1 LHQQKPET
9 MIKNLQNT
17 NVLVAVL
24 CLVSCFPVS
33 EILAQAKNDTIKQE
47 VITLRD
53 KITGVEERL
62 ATAENS
68 LEKLTKI
75 NLSGYIQ
82 AQWMHFEDP
91 SVYPN
96 NTFTIRRARIKVQY
110 KPAEGVIFVLQ
121 PDFFTGGAT
130 LKDAYVELHDPWL
143 KTFSLTAGQF
153 NRPNYEVEYS
163 SSKREVPE
171 RSRVIRR
178 LYPGERGVG
187 AKLEVTPPTVPL
199 KFQFAVLNGNAFMV
213 IDDIYGENINPWA
226 VDFDPFKDIMGRL
239 TYNFKL
245 GNFGG
250 LDVGVNGYY
259 GWIKSNSTTVLNSDY
274 TLDKNVTI
282 GQSVTRHWVGGEMQ
296 LYMDILG
303 GMAIKAEY
311 MMGINAYPGAVGSFS
326 VQDPMETTL
335 ANDTLTM
342 TNMITNT
349 NQINPT
355 IRRNF
360 MGGYV
365 YLIKNIGKRNQFAF
379 RWDFFDPNTKL
390 GKEEIGVVKYDNS
403 SSDVVTNKTIDGTN
417 PVIVLNN
424 VTNNVIKNT
433 LKSGSSDITYHTLT
447 FAWNYFFTDN
457 LKIQVAYEMPFNE
470 KVAFDASG
478 NSNLVKKYTV
488 NDQTVYND
496 YSRIFPQNIFTLRLQ
511 AKF

>member
-1 LHQQKPET
+1 
-9 MIKNLQNT
+9 MIKKLQN
-17 NVLVAVL
+17 NLVLVVL
-24 CLVSCFPVS
+24 VCFATFIPTA
-33 EILAQAKNDTIKQE
+33 EIFAQGENDSIKEE
-47 VITLRD
+47 VTTLRD
-53 KITGVEERL
+53 KVTGVEERL
-62 ATAENS
+62 AAAEGN
-68 LEKLTKI
+68 LTKLTKI
-75 NLSGYIQ
+75 KLSGYIQ
-82 AQWMHFEDP
+82 AQWQYFENP
-91 SVYPN
+91 AVYPGN
-96 NTFTIRRARIKVQY
+96 YISLRRVRLKVQY
-110 KPAEGVIFVLQ
+110 QPIEGVVFVLQ
-121 PDFFTGGAT
+121 PDFVPSGFS

-143 KTFSLTAGQF
+143 KIFSLWAGQF

-171 RSRVIRR
+171 RSMVIRA
-178 LYPGERGVG
+178 LYPGERAIG
-187 AKLEVTPPTVPL
+187 AKLEVAPPTVPL
-199 KFQFAVLNGNAFMV
+199 KFQFALFNGNDHMT
-213 IDDIYGENINPWA
+213 IKDINGNNINP
-226 VDFDPFKDIMGRL
+226 VNKDFDNYKDLMGRL

-250 LDVGVNGYY
+250 LDIGVNGYY
-259 GWIKSNSTTVLNSDY
+259 GWMKSNATTVLNSDY
-274 TLDKNVTI
+274 TLSKNVTV
-282 GQSVTRHWVGGEMQ
+282 GQSVNRHWVGGEMQ

-326 VQDPMETTL
+326 IQDPMQTAL

-342 TNMITNT
+342 TNLITNT

-379 RWDFFDPNTKL
+379 RWDFYDPNTKL
-390 GKEEIGVVKYDNS
+390 TGDQIGVTKYDNG
-403 SSDVVTNKTIDGTN
+403 SSDVKTTTTIDGSN
-417 PVIVLNN
+417 PVIVLNEITRT
-424 VTNNVIKNT
+424 VTASS
-433 LKSGSSDITYHTLT
+433 LKSGSSDISYNTLT

-457 LKIQVAYEMPFNE
+457 LRIQVAYEMPFNE
-470 KVAFDASG
+470 KVGVDASG

-496 YSRIFPQNIFTLRLQ
+496 YSRAFPQNIFTLRLQ

>member
-1 LHQQKPET
+1 MQQQKPEI
-9 MIKNLQNT
+9 MIKKLQSKL
-17 NVLVAVL
+17 VLVVL
-24 CLVSCFPVS
+24 ICFATVLPRA
-33 EILAQAKNDTIKQE
+33 ELFAQGENDSIKKE
-47 VITLRD
+47 STTLRNRV
-53 KITGVEERL
+53 TGVEERL
-62 ATAENS
+62 AAAENN

-75 NLSGYIQ
+75 KLSGYIQ

-91 SVYPN
+91 SVYAN
-96 NTFTIRRARIKVQY
+96 NTFIIRRARINIQY
-110 KPAEGVIFVLQ
+110 KPVEGVVFVLQ
-121 PDFFTGGAT
+121 PDFFTGGAL
-130 LKDAYVELHDPWL
+130 LKDAYVALYDPWI
-143 KTFSLTAGQF
+143 KTFSLWAGQF

-171 RSRVIRR
+171 RSRVIRT

-187 AKLEVTPPTVPL
+187 AKLEVTPSTIPL
-199 KFQFAVLNGNAFMV
+199 KFQLAVLNGNAFLV

-239 TYNFKL
+239 TYNFTL

-250 LDVGVNGYY
+250 LDVGANGYY
-259 GWIKSNSTTVLNSDY
+259 GWMKSNSTTVLNSDY
-274 TLDKNVTI
+274 TLYKNGTI
-282 GQSVTRHWVGGEMQ
+282 GQSVNRHWVGGEMQ

-326 VQDPMETTL
+326 VQDPMQTTL

-342 TNMITNT
+342 TYFTTNT
-349 NQINPT
+349 NEIKPT

-379 RWDFFDPNTKL
+379 RWDFYDPNTKL
-390 GKEEIGVVKYDNS
+390 KGDQIGVVKYNNG
-403 SSDVVTNKTIDGTN
+403 SSDAQTITTIDGTN
-417 PVIVLNN
+417 PVIVLNETTKN
-424 VTNNVIKNT
+424 VVANS

-457 LKIQVAYEMPFNE
+457 LRIQVAYEMPFNE
-470 KVAFDASG
+470 KVGVD
-478 NSNLVKKYTV
+478 V
-488 NDQTVYND
+488 
-496 YSRIFPQNIFTLRLQ
+496 FPQNVFTLRLQ